1 MEPLMRIQKRFLFF
15 FLALIPLAV
24 LIASLGR
31 VFPSVGL
38 NTKENHRQK
47 NILAMSEIYYRQTFN
62 NCAPYSAMAAINII
76 TKKEIDPELLAKETG
91 WRIKNN
97 LTMPQ
102 GLIQVL
108 HKHGIKTKEAVLSCC
123 SDNEKI
129 NWIKNTVD
137 EGKPIILLIKIKKV
151 LHYVTVIGYD
161 EKGFILYDSLQEKT
175 KSNPRKTIKDK
186 PQYYGNRYYEYSGLI
201 KLWDKGGYKIFFKNW
216 ALVCG

>member
-1 MEPLMRIQKRFLFF
+1 MRIQKIFLFF
-15 FLALIPLAV
+15 FLALIPLVV

-31 VFPSVGL
+31 VLPSIGL
-38 NTKENHRQK
+38 NTKEK
-47 NILAMSEIYYRQTFN
+47 
-62 NCAPYSAMAAINII
+62 
-76 TKKEIDPELLAKETG
+76 
-91 WRIKNN
+91 
-97 LTMPQ
+97 
-102 GLIQVL
+102 
-108 HKHGIKTKEAVLSCC
+108 VLSCC
-123 SDNEKI
+123 SDAEKI